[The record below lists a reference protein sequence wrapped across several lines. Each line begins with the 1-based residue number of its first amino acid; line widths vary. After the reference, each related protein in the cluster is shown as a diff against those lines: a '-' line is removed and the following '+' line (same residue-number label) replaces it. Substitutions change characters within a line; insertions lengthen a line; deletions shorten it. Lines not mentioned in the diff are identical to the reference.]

1 MEDWD
6 LPLPK
11 DLIGAFR
18 EPESIEDRLT
28 HLYRREIVE
37 DRARDFFLNGPGKDE
52 KIVSITLVPEFSHLG
67 PESSVRYLAQLEDGP
82 PRLINLMIPPEAN
95 PSIDF
100 DFYSRYCDPS
110 LSELLDGEALS
121 SRESRVVLEQDHY
134 YDGEFTDDEIWQS
147 FRARS
152 PDMDHSIMV
161 YLKRDSPWFDR
172 TNEVVSKRRVHAN
185 LQLKT
190 SPKSKETK
198 QFEILQINAL
208 NWRTLKP
215 DNAQ

>member
-1 MEDWD
+1 
-6 LPLPK
+6 
-11 DLIGAFR
+11 
-18 EPESIEDRLT
+18 
-28 HLYRREIVE
+28 
-37 DRARDFFLNGPGKDE
+37 LNGPGKDE
-52 KIVSITLVPEFSHLG
+52 KIVSVTLVPEFSHLG

-100 DFYSRYCDPS
+100 YSRYCDPS
-110 LSELLDGEALS
+110 LSELLDGEVLS

-172 TNEVVSKRRVHAN
+172 TNEVVSKRQVHAN

-198 QFEILQINAL
+198 QFEILQVNAL